1 MKQRE
6 ENEMIDL
13 TDIEEMSAEV
23 DAWIEE
29 FQKGLEMDIEEI
41 QKGIEIPEC
50 WDDWHWTGK
59 ANRFA
64 CFVCM
69 GYLLLPVE
77 ATMEATM

>member
-50 WDDWHWTGK
+50 WDD
-59 ANRFA
+59 
-64 CFVCM
+64 
-69 GYLLLPVE
+69 
-77 ATMEATM
+77 